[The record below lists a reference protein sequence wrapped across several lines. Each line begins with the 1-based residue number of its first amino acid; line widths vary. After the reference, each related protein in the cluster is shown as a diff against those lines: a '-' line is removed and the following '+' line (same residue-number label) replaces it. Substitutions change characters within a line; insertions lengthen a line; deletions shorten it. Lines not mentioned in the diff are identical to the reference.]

1 MITSTYDLCLL
12 IITIENGFGVVKM
25 QTNNIIILANERF
38 SALEKKWASKC
49 QIYCQIEREIN
60 TRLATNL

>member
-38 SALEKKWASKC
+38 SALEKK
-49 QIYCQIEREIN
+49 
-60 TRLATNL
+60 